1 MMTPGFSRLSAGL
14 ICMLSLCATSVKAD
28 DISDFYKSQR
38 LNFIVPTSAGGG
50 FDLHSRILM
59 EFMANYIPG
68 KPRAV
73 LQNMPG
79 AGGVL
84 AANYVY
90 KVAPKD
96 GGTIGM
102 ALSSIPMAEALQT
115 DEIQYKSSGFGWI
128 GTITTETEVLAV
140 WKTSGVT
147 SIEEARQKSVPIGA
161 TGKLGTLGLNTAL
174 ANALL
179 GTKFKVVYGYPGST
193 EINMAMD
200 GREVQG
206 RTNQWTSWKT
216 QSADW
221 VQEGKLAYLL
231 QIGPKDPELTQV
243 PSFMDLVSTPGDKAM
258 VALLQSNQL
267 MGRSIYAPPNV
278 PPARLAALRAAFD
291 KTLLDPGYLA
301 RVKQAGLELVNPC
314 DGDTLAASIT
324 DTMSTSAQA
333 AADIKK
339 LLNL

>member
-1 MMTPGFSRLSAGL
+1 MMTFGLSRLSAATL
-14 ICMLSLCATSVKAD
+14 LAASLAALPAKAD
-28 DISDFYKSQR
+28 AISDFYGSQR

-59 EFMANYIPG
+59 EFMPNYIPG

-90 KVAPKD
+90 RVAPKD
-96 GGTIGM
+96 GSMIGM

-115 DEIQYKSSGFGWI
+115 EEILYKSTGFGWI

-140 WKTSGVT
+140 WKASGVT
-147 SIEEARQKSVPIGA
+147 NIDEAKQKNVPIGA

-179 GTKFKVVYGYPGST
+179 GTKFKIVYGYPGST
-193 EINMAMD
+193 EINMAMEN
-200 GREVQG
+200 REVQG

-221 VQEGKLAYLL
+221 VKAGTLAYLL

-243 PSFMDLVSTPGDKAM
+243 PSFSDLVSSPGDKAM

-278 PPARLAALRAAFD
+278 PPERLAALRAAFD
-291 KTLLDPGYLA
+291 KTLVDPAYLA
-301 RVKQAGLELVNPC
+301 RVKQAGLELINPC
-314 DGDTLAASIT
+314 SGEELAASIT
-324 DTMSTSAQA
+324 ATMSTSTQA
-333 AADIKK
+333 AADMKK